1 MTTLHSPQRT
11 RTSAPLVLG
20 FSQFLLGYWLRSLLI
35 SAALLIPCFWHRHLE
50 AGDLATHVYNAWVA
64 TVIQAGQAPGL
75 WLATRWNNVFFDF
88 MLAALGHLFGW
99 SVGEKIASG
108 LTVLVFFWGAFA
120 LITASTRRQPWNLLP
135 CLAIFAYGWIFE
147 SGLMNCYLSFGI
159 AFFALAILVR
169 GRGWQLCLAAPLI
182 PLIWLAHPFG
192 LALLFALGAYVLLVD
207 GPWRRHRL
215 ILFLMSACALAA
227 IHLFVIVRYKS
238 GVGWPP
244 RYIHDGFDQL
254 LLFGPRYLVPARML
268 RVFICICLLVDI
280 ILRRRSPRRL
290 APFRL
295 SAELYVL
302 VLFAALLLP
311 EAVDTRLM
319 RQVGFISIGLL
330 NERLTAVA
338 AILICCLA
346 GAAKPRKWRTL
357 PASPSIAIVFF
368 ALLYR
373 DTAIINRTE
382 EGLVDL
388 PVRTLPAGQRVIA
401 TIETFPESRVATEQV
416 IDRACIGRCF
426 DYFDYEPQV
435 RQFRVRANAGNPF
448 VFSDMPAPLKE
459 VDRFQNF
466 EVQPHNLP
474 LDDISRCDVSGDSF
488 CVRALAAGDTAHAGY
503 RLDYAWALRD
513 NPISLILDLLLACAV
528 VACSIAIS
536 RMFAMRRPQAR
547 LIGD

>member
-20 FSQFLLGYWLRSLLI
+20 FSQFLRVYWLRSLLI

-50 AGDLATHVYNAWVA
+50 AGDLATHVYNAWLA
-64 TVIQAGQAPGL
+64 TLIQAGQAPGL

-120 LITASTRRQPWNLLP
+120 LITALTRRQPWNLLP

-346 GAAKPRKWRTL
+346 GAAKPRKWHL
-357 PASPSIAIVFF
+357 AGFSLIAIVFF

-382 EGLVDL
+382 EGLVRL
-388 PVRTLPAGQRVIA
+388 VRTLPAGQRVIA